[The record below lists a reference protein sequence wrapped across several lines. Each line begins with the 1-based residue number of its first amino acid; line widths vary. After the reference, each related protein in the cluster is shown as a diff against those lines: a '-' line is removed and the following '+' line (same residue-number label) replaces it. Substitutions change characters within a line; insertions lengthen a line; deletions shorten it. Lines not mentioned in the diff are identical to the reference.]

1 MAMTYKVQ
9 AQYPATTQAITTAY
23 VSNAVI
29 ATNLATIT
37 TAANHGITQV
47 GTMVQIRGAS
57 TTVDGTYLVHSIPTG
72 TSITFVSSTAT
83 LSSTSFSPNAVMTIY
98 PVTSGFTISNKV
110 TVNGQSTITTGSA
123 HGFSIGDYVLINIGD
138 SNYDVVAATP
148 TQIIGVPST
157 TTFVVAG
164 RTTTAASTAV
174 TQGVVAKTTWQ
185 SSYTN
190 STLGA
195 VSSTLYFS
203 NNSPYM
209 QTFRI
214 AVRAGGGALANQYIA
229 YDQQLQPNATSAWT
243 TGLAVNNGE
252 IITLQ
257 ASSNQVV
264 ATLDG
269 SELS

>member
-9 AQYPATTQAITTAY
+9 AQFPATSQAITTAY

-37 TAANHGITQV
+37 TAAAHGITQV
-47 GTMVQIRGAS
+47 GTMVVIRGAS
-57 TTVDGTYLVHSIPTG
+57 TTVDGTYLVQSVPTG
-72 TSITFVSSTAT
+72 TSITFVSTTAT

-98 PVTSGFTISNKV
+98 PVTSGFTVSNKV
-110 TVNGQSTITTGSA
+110 TQNGQSTITTSSA
-123 HGFSIGDYVLINIGD
+123 HGFSIGDYVLINFGD
-138 SNYDVVAATP
+138 ANYDVVGKSP

-164 RTTTAASTAV
+164 LTTTAASTAV
-174 TQGVVAKTTWQ
+174 TQGACAKTTWQ

-190 STLGA
+190 ATLGG

-203 NNSPYM
+203 NNSQYA
-209 QTFRI
+209 QTYRI
-214 AVRAGGGALANQYIA
+214 AVQKGGTALSNQYIA
-229 YDQQLQPNATSAWT
+229 YDALLQPGATAAWT
-243 TGLAVNNGE
+243 TGLAINTSEV
-252 IITLQ
+252 ITMQ